1 MLLTLMRIISFEKRP
16 VRMPDNN
23 SCLKMLEFVIVALLA
38 IISTTIIYAS
48 WIYESYDSIFIVSF
62 LYDVYKDEILNS
74 KNVL

>member
-38 IISTTIIYAS
+38 IISTTIIYAC
-48 WIYESYDSIFIVSF
+48 WIYESYDGIFIVS